1 MHDNVVEL
9 LPCPFCGGL
18 ADTSAAEFGEGMRV
32 NCLVCGAELEDKDTE
47 IVERRWNTRP
57 SPQPTGD
64 VVERVA
70 REIESFMLGRVGLPV
85 CRNAAKAVL
94 AALSAGSSE
103 PTREMILEQAW
114 RELDPNRTSVI
125 RGVPD
130 DFYGDDPRINVFDEK
145 VDAGELPKL
154 TIGLFLGEHKWAM
167 QRFSPEQALGI
178 AGMILSK
185 PSVILA
191 MEAARQKGG
200 E

>member
-70 REIESFMLGRVGLPV
+70 RIIDPSAFECRTLEDGTLVVALLGQADTARLKAREII
-85 CRNAAKAVL
+85 
-94 AALSAGSSE
+94 AALSAGSTE
-103 PTREMILEQAW
+103 PTRENPFTGPTLSEA
-114 RELDPNRTSVI
+114 ELDEVER
-125 RGVPD
+125 
-130 DFYGDDPRINVFDEK
+130 
-145 VDAGELPKL
+145 
-154 TIGLFLGEHKWAM
+154 AM
-167 QRFSPEQALGI
+167 T
-178 AGMILSK
+178 
-185 PSVILA
+185 
-191 MEAARQKGG
+191 AARKGG
-200 E
+200 GE